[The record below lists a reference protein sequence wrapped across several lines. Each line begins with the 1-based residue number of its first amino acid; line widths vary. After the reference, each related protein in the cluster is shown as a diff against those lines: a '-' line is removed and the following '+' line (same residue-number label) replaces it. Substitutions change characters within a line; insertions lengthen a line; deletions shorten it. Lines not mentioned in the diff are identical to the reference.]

1 MARTIVLT
9 CDVPHACSNEDVTSN
24 SFSFNGT
31 PYSFDACAEGKLEF
45 KASLEHWLSIS
56 EKVTGEGRGRAP
68 GEPYRNASG
77 LTYAEMKE
85 LRAWAAEAG
94 VEVAKR
100 GKVRP
105 EHVEQWKASLAEKAT
120 VEAQDAAAI
129 TAAAQAAQKSA
140 PKAAPKKAPASA

>member
-24 SFSFNGT
+24 SFSFNGQ

-77 LTYAEMKE
+77 LTYGEMKE
-85 LRAWAAEAG
+85 LRAWAEANG
-94 VEVAKR
+94 VPVAKR

-105 EHVEQWKASLAEKAT
+105 EHIEEWKASLAEKAT
-120 VEAQDAAAI
+120 VEAQEA
-129 TAAAQAAQKSA
+129 TAV
-140 PKAAPKKAPASA
+140 KAATATKRPATPKKVAASA